1 MRSPLRK
8 RVSIPTDPNQSLTNS
23 TDSKPSDY
31 PYRQLVGSLMY
42 LSVLTRPDI
51 SYALGN
57 VSRFMEEPKVMHETA
72 LKRILRYI
80 AGTKNY
86 GILYNSGGDQSLTGY
101 SDSDYGGDIDT
112 RKSTSGFAFCFN
124 NGIISWN
131 SEKQKCVSL
140 STTESE
146 YVAASNATKELI
158 WLKRMFNEL
167 LSQKSNV
174 IEFFMD
180 NQSAIRL
187 IKNPEFHKRSKH
199 IDIRYHFIRTK
210 FEEKLFN
217 LEYINTNEMLAD
229 IFTKALPFARFA
241 ELRKKMNVIGQQN
254 VSEK

>member
-1 MRSPLRK
+1 MEECH
-8 RVSIPTDPNQSLTNS
+8 VISIPADPNQALTNCI
-23 TDSKPSDY
+23 DSKPSNY

-42 LSVLTRPDI
+42 LAILTRPDI
-51 SYALGN
+51 AYALGN
-57 VSRFMEEPKVMHETA
+57 VSRFMEEPKVIHEIA

-80 AGTKNY
+80 AGTKNH
-86 GILYNSGGDQSLTGY
+86 GILYNGGGEQKLIGY
-101 SDSDYGGDIDT
+101 SDSDYGGDVDT

-124 NGIISWN
+124 GSIISWS

-146 YVAASNATKELI
+146 YVAASNATKELV
-158 WLKRMFNEL
+158 WLKRMFDEL
-167 LSQKSNV
+167 LFNKSNM

-199 IDIRYHFIRTK
+199 IDIRYHFIRSK
-210 FEEKLFN
+210 FEEKLFT
-217 LEYINTNEMLAD
+217 LEYINTNEMIAD

-241 ELRKKMNVIGQQN
+241 ELRKKMNMMTQ
-254 VSEK
+254 